1 MPDGRWNRRKRLNQA
16 GLRWIASDARD
27 VARIEPGVQGTPV
40 AIASASLAVAR
51 WRGRVERH
59 RLMSVVLR
67 SALVALAA
75 ACLLQVVALASGGEG
90 VGLWLLPAALV
101 AVVCLALGLSDRTT
115 PGTTARMLDR
125 DLDLGAKV
133 STALE
138 LESEAAPPR
147 GLGTLALADGRGAL
161 AESLAGARARLRP
174 RRTEAALLAVLIV
187 GLAALLLVPSPR
199 SGGSGAATARRTATA
214 AHAGSAVN
222 GKPAGSSGIGA
233 TLSGFGHKQSTAP
246 SLTALAP
253 GSTQG
258 AGTLSGHSPYGSG
271 VASKTTAGSIQP
283 VSQTVGPVGS
293 LEGTSA
299 SDSSSAAASE
309 GKGANAKGSVSA
321 KDAGGAGQASSSQ
334 GAQGVSPVAGGQ
346 PASTSGQ
353 APATGTAAATGGNS
367 KGGNGSS
374 APGAATGQRSSAN
387 RSTPGGATAGG
398 TRGAQASGQGVVPQL
413 RAGTALPLQ
422 PGYEA
427 VKGARGAPGENASAS
442 EGGGGST
449 SRSGTAS
456 AGSWRRRRGRA
467 LRAAGRQCGRS
478 ARPRARAGLL
488 RLVRARERKRLV
500 T

>member
-1 MPDGRWNRRKRLNQA
+1 M
-16 GLRWIASDARD
+16 
-27 VARIEPGVQGTPV
+27 VA
-40 AIASASLAVAR
+40 
-51 WRGRVERH
+51 
-59 RLMSVVLR
+59 VVLR

-75 ACLLQVVALASGGEG
+75 ACLIQSAVLASGGDG
-90 VGLWLLPAALV
+90 AGLWLLPAALV
-101 AVVCLALGLSDRTT
+101 GVVCLALGLSDRTT
-115 PGTTARMLDR
+115 PETAARMLDR
-125 DLDLGAKV
+125 DLELGAKV

-138 LESEAAPPR
+138 LERQADPPR
-147 GLGTLALADGRGAL
+147 GLGSLALADGRSAL

-174 RRTEAALLAVLIV
+174 QRTEGALLGVLVV

-199 SGGSGAATARRTATA
+199 SGGSGEATARRAATTAHPGA
-214 AHAGSAVN
+214 AVN
-222 GKPAGSSGIGA
+222 AKPSTSSGIGA
-233 TLSGFGHKQSTAP
+233 TLSGFGHKQSNAP

-271 VASKTTAGSIQP
+271 VASKTAAGSIQP
-283 VSQTVGPVGS
+283 VSQTVGAVGS
-293 LEGTSA
+293 LADTTA

-334 GAQGVSPVAGGQ
+334 GAQGVSPIAGGQ

-367 KGGNGSS
+367 KGGHGSS

-449 SRSGTAS
+449 SHSGTATAGGGS
-456 AGSWRRRRGRA
+456 AGTGVPYVPPGGSAVAPLDRG
-467 LRAAGRQCGRS
+467 LVQGYFGS
-478 ARPRARAGLL
+478 FARVNASGW
-488 RLVRARERKRLV
+488 
-500 T
+500 